1 MTLRHPMYLI
11 INNVQYERYETY
23 SRRMCF
29 YQENC
34 ISKISRV
41 GTMRGVYYVHL
52 ERSNAGQNNVNL
64 FTLMSRNQITIHA
77 DCASDRYQ
85 I

>member
-1 MTLRHPMYLI
+1 MTLRHPMFLI

-34 ISKISRV
+34 ISKISWV
-41 GTMRGVYYVHL
+41 GTMRHVYYVHL
-52 ERSNAGQNNVNL
+52 ERSNAGQNNSIFICVKEWKPNNYPCGL
-64 FTLMSRNQITIHA
+64 
-77 DCASDRYQ
+77 CK
-85 I
+85 